1 MYMYACQNNMFV
13 LAVLNITRDSDSRE
27 KWHTMQGCPMPMRFV
42 SKVSDEQV
50 SLKSK
55 AQNSGSTWQMNCP
68 KGIHHTTVTAI
79 TRSEPKQSVIQK
91 QISPMCLCLTSV
103 QLSCVQIPL

>member
-1 MYMYACQNNMFV
+1 
-13 LAVLNITRDSDSRE
+13 
-27 KWHTMQGCPMPMRFV
+27 MQRFV

-55 AQNSGSTWQMNCP
+55 AQNSGSTRQMNCP
-68 KGIHHTTVTAI
+68 KGIHHTTVTEI

-103 QLSCVQIPL
+103 ELCTDPTVTAPCDVLISLQSGGKRQTKYCKILITTNQRFIFYI